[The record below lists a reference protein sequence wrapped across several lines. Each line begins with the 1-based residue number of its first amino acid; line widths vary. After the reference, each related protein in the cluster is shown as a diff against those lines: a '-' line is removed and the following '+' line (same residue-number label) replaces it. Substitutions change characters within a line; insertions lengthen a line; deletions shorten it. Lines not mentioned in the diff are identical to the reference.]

1 MQNKK
6 TTIIIF
12 ALILLV
18 FGIFSIY
25 YMKQLKKIN
34 DTKINILT
42 RSGKRKECFSILRE
56 SIEQQTHTNYKHII
70 SNDNKDNDFLKK
82 YDNVVS
88 VDYIEKDKV
97 KYIDTHAHCPYNLY
111 LNTLI
116 DKTSDGWNIIID
128 DDAVLIDKNFLRN
141 LAKECSKAKK
151 DEILVYNIFIGRSKE
166 KSPVQFDK
174 QLKHGII
181 KGHIDMNSFVFHSS
195 CTIRHDDKCAGDY
208 NFIKNAQKN
217 GYKLKY
223 IKKPQGV
230 WSNYNG
236 WSFGQHVTCKK
247 PVEAN

>member
-42 RSGKRKECFSILRE
+42 RSGKRKDCFIILRE
-56 SIEQQTHTNYKHII
+56 SIEHQTHKNYKHII

-88 VDYIEKDKV
+88 VDYIKKDKE
-97 KYIDTHAHCPYNLY
+97 KYKDIKSSHCPYNLY
-111 LNTLI
+111 LNKLI
-116 DKTSDGWNIIID
+116 NETSDGWNIIID
-128 DDAVLIDKNFLRN
+128 DDAILIDKNFLRN

-151 DEILVYNIFIGRSKE
+151 DEILVYDIFIGGSKE
-166 KSPVQFDK
+166 KSPIKFDK

-181 KGHIDMNSFVFHSS
+181 KGHIDMNSFAFHSS

-208 NFIKNAQKN
+208 NFIKNAQIN

-223 IKKPQGV
+223 IKIQQGV
-230 WSNYNG
+230 WSNYSG
-236 WSFGQHVTCKK
+236 WSHGNNVTCKK
-247 PVEAN
+247 PI